1 MTMTFRQ
8 FVIHNVLRNK
18 RLYAAYFLSSMF
30 TVMVFFTFAIFA
42 FHPTF
47 GDGDI
52 NPNALLGMGVAGG
65 IIYIFSF
72 FFVLYSM
79 GSFLQ
84 SRKKEFGLLML
95 QVMSMRQIR
104 FMVFLENM
112 FIGLLATVIGI
123 LSGIFFSILIFLF
136 YESCFVFYDLF

>member
-18 RLYAAYFLSSMF
+18 RLYASYFLSSMF

-95 QVMSMRQIR
+95 QGMSMRQIR

-112 FIGLLATVIGI
+112 FIGLLAKIGRASCRESV
-123 LSGIFFSILIFLF
+123 LSGVVGGTCDEKRLA
-136 YESCFVFYDLF
+136 

>member
-1 MTMTFRQ
+1 MTMTLRQ
-8 FVIHNVLRNK
+8 LVIHNVLRNK

-52 NPNALLGMGVAGG
+52 NHNALFGMGVAGG

-72 FFVLYSM
+72 FFVLYSIR
-79 GSFLQ
+79 SFLQ
-84 SRKKEFGLLML
+84 SRNNEFGLLL
-95 QVMSMRQIR
+95 LLCMSMRQIS
-104 FMVFLENM
+104 FMVFFYNF
-112 FIGLLATVIGI
+112 FICLLATVFVI
-123 LSGIFFSILIFLF
+123 LDGFLFFIFFLF
-136 YESCFVFYDLF
+136 